1 MNVFVESLD
10 FIGAHG
16 LYEHERK
23 EGRKFSVD
31 LLVNVD
37 TNLSD
42 ASSYDEIH
50 ETVDYRKLAEI
61 ILEVGQGSSSVSL
74 IETLAGN
81 MLDLVFERF
90 ASVSYAKITVRKK
103 ATGVPG
109 DPKWVG
115 VKMRR
120 ERHV

>member
-31 LLVNVD
+31 LLVNID
-37 TNLSD
+37 TNPTCQTD
-42 ASSYDEIH
+42 DIDETI
-50 ETVDYRKLAEI
+50 DYRKLAEI
-61 ILEVGQGSSSVSL
+61 ILEVGQGESVSL

-81 MLDLVFERF
+81 ILDLVFERF
-90 ASVSYAKITVRKK
+90 SSVSNAKITVRKK

>member
-1 MNVFVESLD
+1 MNIFVESLE

-16 LYEHERK
+16 VYDHERD

-31 LLVNVD
+31 LLVKVEAKGEAAD
-37 TNLSD
+37 D
-42 ASSYDEIH
+42 ID

-61 ILEVGQGSSSVSL
+61 ILEVGHGESLSL
-74 IETLAGN
+74 IETMARLIIDSV
-81 MLDLVFERF
+81 MQRF
-90 ASVSYAKITVRKK
+90 KTVTFATVTVRKK

-115 VKMRR
+115 VKIEKKRA
-120 ERHV
+120 